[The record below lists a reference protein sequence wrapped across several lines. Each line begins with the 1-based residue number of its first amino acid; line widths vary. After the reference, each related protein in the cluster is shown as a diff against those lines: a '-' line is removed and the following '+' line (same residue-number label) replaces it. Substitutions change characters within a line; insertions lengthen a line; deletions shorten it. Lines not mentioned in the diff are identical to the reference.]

1 MVRVNVNELHIR
13 DPHYYHTVY
22 TGSSRKVN
30 KDAATVEPLGMPTSI
45 MATVEDDLH
54 RKRRGILNP
63 YFSKRSMLDLEP
75 LIHERIS
82 KLCLRLEEAM
92 HQGQVVNLDSA
103 FAALSADIISF
114 HFYGQHFDY
123 LSIKDFKFA
132 IINAILGISSNYHLA
147 RFLPSLVIT
156 LRSLPIPILKLI
168 LPSLADLLKY
178 QEEIK
183 HKTLASLDEA
193 STTKPKSI
201 LVGALGDPNVPS
213 EERKIDRMLDEGLF
227 LIFAGT
233 ETTSRALSVAMLY
246 LLDNK
251 SYVRRLRSE
260 LDTLPITQDNTYSLS
275 QLELLP
281 FLVSFPACH

>member
-1 MVRVNVNELHIR
+1 M
-13 DPHYYHTVY
+13 
-22 TGSSRKVN
+22 N

-45 MATVEDDLH
+45 MATVDHDLH

-63 YFSKRSMLDLEP
+63 YFSKRSMSDLEP
-75 LIHERIS
+75 LVHERIG
-82 KLCLRLEEAM
+82 KLCSRLEEAM
-92 HQGQVVNLDSA
+92 HQGQVINLDSA

-123 LSIKDFKFA
+123 LSIKDFRFA
-132 IINAILGISSNYHLA
+132 VINAILGISSNYHLA
-147 RFLPSLVIT
+147 RFIPGLIIT
-156 LRSLPIPILKLI
+156 LRSLPVPILRLI
-168 LPSLADLLKY
+168 LPSLADLLKM

-183 HKTLASLDEA
+183 QKTLAFLDEA
-193 STTKPKSI
+193 STTKSKSI
-201 LVGALGDPNVPS
+201 LVGALRDPNIPL
-213 EERKIDRMLDEGLF
+213 EERKINRMLDEGLF

-233 ETTSRALSVAMLY
+233 ETTSRALSVTMLY

-251 SYVRRLRSE
+251 SHVRRLRSE
-260 LDTLPITQDNTYSLS
+260 LDTLPIGQDNTYSLS